1 MPSRRRVHSLARLV
15 VVALLLAVAM
25 PSGAEELASLLQR
38 IEAAYGAV
46 GKLTTIRQSGRTVSR
61 LRGEGTMERLW
72 AAPDRFRIRLGYA
85 SETEVRSMAAGR
97 AWQGS
102 VDKSG
107 PFLQAMQLQAARS
120 QLPWNLMAIEHTA
133 LLGSRIAEDGSTVHT
148 LVLVLE
154 SPLRLLVEVDDATAR
169 VLRSIGTGIGDMQF
183 ITEYRDFRHIGGH
196 LVATREEHYAMG
208 RHIGHSIIEQLDFP
222 ADPGDGAFL
231 PPQ

>member
-1 MPSRRRVHSLARLV
+1 MRSLRRLHFLARFAV
-15 VVALLLAVAM
+15 IAVLLAAAM
-25 PSGAEELASLLQR
+25 PLRADELASLLQR
-38 IEAAYGAV
+38 IEATYGAV
-46 GKLTTIRQSGRTVSR
+46 DHAIAIRQSGRTASR

-72 AAPDRFRIRLGYA
+72 AAPDRFRIRLHYPSG
-85 SETEVRSMAAGR
+85 SEVRTMAAGR

-120 QLPWNLMAIEHTA
+120 RLPWNLLATEGVT
-133 LLGSRIAEDGSTVHT
+133 LLGSRVAENGGTVHT
-148 LVLVLE
+148 LVLALE
-154 SPLRLLVEVDDATAR
+154 SPLRLLVEVDDVTAH

-183 ITEYRDFRHIGGH
+183 ITEYSDFRRIGGH

-222 ADPGDGAFL
+222 AEPGDAAFL
-231 PPQ
+231 PPR